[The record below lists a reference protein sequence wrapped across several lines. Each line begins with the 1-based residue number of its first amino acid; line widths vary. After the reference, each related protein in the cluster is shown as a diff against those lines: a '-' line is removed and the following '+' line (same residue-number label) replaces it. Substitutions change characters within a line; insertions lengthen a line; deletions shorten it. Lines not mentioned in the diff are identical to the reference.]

1 MNERH
6 RQLQFDV
13 ATFARKAGYGVIV
26 EKKISF
32 HNEGKRADLIIQRGS
47 AKQDLV
53 IDITVGLPTCD
64 AHVGVASKTPNATI
78 AKKEKE
84 KNTKYFDNC
93 AKDNLEFKPLAFE
106 AFGAWSPTFVNF
118 FKDTL
123 NKMGAHG
130 QYRNSQVNYW
140 TKRISCT
147 IMKFNSRCIMSKIN
161 CIGYNKS
168 FGDEAFRDD
177 IVESY
182 GISDV

>member
-1 MNERH
+1 MLAADEMPWKPELQSTPLNSASFGKVCMDKKGTHILACRLGNGVNERH

-78 AKKEKE
+78 AKK
-84 KNTKYFDNC
+84 
-93 AKDNLEFKPLAFE
+93 
-106 AFGAWSPTFVNF
+106 
-118 FKDTL
+118 
-123 NKMGAHG
+123 
-130 QYRNSQVNYW
+130 
-140 TKRISCT
+140 KR
-147 IMKFNSRCIMSKIN
+147 RKIQS
-161 CIGYNKS
+161 IKTTV
-168 FGDEAFRDD
+168 RK
-177 IVESY
+177 I
-182 GISDV
+182 I